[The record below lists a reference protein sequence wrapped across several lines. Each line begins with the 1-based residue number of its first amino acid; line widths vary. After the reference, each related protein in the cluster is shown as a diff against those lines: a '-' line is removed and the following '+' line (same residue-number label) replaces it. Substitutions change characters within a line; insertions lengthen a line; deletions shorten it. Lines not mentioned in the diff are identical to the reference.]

1 MPESAVLQLPGVHH
15 RVGWLPIYHTYPRD
29 PLTLRVIPESQVS
42 HTLMVSSAS
51 CLRPGP
57 QMEGMVLDL
66 QTARELQ
73 QLYEDWKEA
82 QAEKIGLDINVTV
95 LTIGNWPTYKVN

>member
-1 MPESAVLQLPGVHH
+1 MFYTLTVHLPKTFALV
-15 RVGWLPIYHTYPRD
+15 RV
-29 PLTLRVIPESQVS
+29 
-42 HTLMVSSAS
+42 
-51 CLRPGP
+51 

-82 QAEKIGLDINVTV
+82 QTQKIGLDINVTV
-95 LTIGNWPTYKVN
+95 LTIGNWPTYKVRLTRECYPLVIHM